1 MIMMLNGRKILE
13 KEASIRQAMVALI
26 KRIDGKDIE
35 CRGRCLRS

>member
-1 MIMMLNGRKILE
+1 MKNDAEWNE

-26 KRIDGKDIE
+26 KRIDGKDTE